1 MHAIKNFYIFVA
13 LLALMIVRPFAPGAW
28 MGSVAVAG
36 LLVTWLDTMRQVW
49 NSNRKLISKSKKK
62 KYAIMLTTMAVLGIV
77 LLVLIVIN
85 LIVGIEW
92 LNQSLCTDEITLLS
106 LLICLCQNAI
116 IHFINWVINK

>member
-62 KYAIMLTTMAVLGIV
+62 KYAIMLTTMAALGIV

-106 LLICLCQNAI
+106 LLICLCQNTI